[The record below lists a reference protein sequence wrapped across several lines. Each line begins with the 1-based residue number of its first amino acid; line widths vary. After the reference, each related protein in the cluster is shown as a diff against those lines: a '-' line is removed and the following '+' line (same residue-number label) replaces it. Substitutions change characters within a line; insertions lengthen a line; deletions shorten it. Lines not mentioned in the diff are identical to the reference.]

1 MKRSALVFGFL
12 IGFLIGKRM
21 KKVSKVSSMP
31 EKPVKVKVSKALLG
45 KAIRVGWADGPA
57 NSGIIV
63 EIEDGNGLLTGKS
76 LLAQNDTGIRYF
88 DPRNKKLSRIDTAEQ
103 IIAISKLKIDG
114 IDVDG
119 MFEP

>member
-1 MKRSALVFGFL
+1 LKRSALVFGFL

-63 EIEDGNGLLTGKS
+63 EIEGKS